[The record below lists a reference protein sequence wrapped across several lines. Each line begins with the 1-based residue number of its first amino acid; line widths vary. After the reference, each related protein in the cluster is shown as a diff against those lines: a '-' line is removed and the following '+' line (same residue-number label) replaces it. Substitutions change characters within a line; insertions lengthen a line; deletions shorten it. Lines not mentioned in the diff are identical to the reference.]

1 MLKKIIILL
10 LPMMVIASLLS
21 CSNDSAGEEASVEEV
36 VAVELFTAKHGT
48 VHRSLNLLGNVK
60 GKQEVRIFSK
70 IPDRIT
76 SMNVEMGDSVRK
88 GDLLAVV
95 QNNSLKSRVKQVQ
108 ANLEQAQAQ
117 QDNLENEYQ
126 RILRLYN
133 ENAVSQQQY
142 DGTKTQ
148 LEATRAQV
156 RSLQEALNQAKS
168 QLGDTYIRSPLNG
181 IVGQRFLEEGDMA
194 AGQMPVVTV
203 VQMDTVKVAV
213 NIVERYANDVRTGLE
228 SVITVKALP
237 DTSFKGTVSKISP
250 VIDPLSRM
258 IAAEIRIP
266 NPNSLLRPGMFAEVT
281 IYLETRENT
290 ITIPKYAVLQKT
302 ELVQDELGRQQ
313 ILRENHVYTVDNDR
327 AYYRTIETGIE
338 EEGLVEVTSGLSS
351 GEKVVLI
358 GQSNLEDSSKVRI
371 VEKEGRI

>member
-126 RILRLYN
+126 RISRLYN